1 MSVVK
6 FLPTFKQ
13 IEPDN
18 LYGLTMGYVVAQT
31 PADLTSVPLKKV
43 NPGEENEVDF
53 IENGILLALDA
64 TGKKVIAATGK
75 ERQLFIHFTEELNQV
90 IEGRKYYA
98 LEVQDGEAYPR
109 LVALVPGSVWTTNQT
124 YTETVLTNAGIVV
137 INDDAT
143 LPDGRAAKTYMYVG
157 KVDA

>member
-13 IEPDN
+13 IEPEN

-31 PADLTSVPLKKV
+31 PAKLSSDGALPTVDV
-43 NPGEENEVDF
+43 NGVKF
-53 IENGILLALDA
+53 IENGIICALSAD
-64 TGKKVIAATGK
+64 GKSVIAATGK
-75 ERQLFIHFTEELNQV
+75 ERQLFIHFTEELNTIV
-90 IEGRKYYA
+90 PGREYFA

-109 LVALVPGSVWTTNQT
+109 LVALVPGSVWTTN
-124 YTETVLTNAGIVV
+124 YAYNPEVLTNAGIVS
-137 INDDAT
+137 IDDHAV
-143 LPDGRAAKTYMYVG
+143 LPNGKSAKTYMYVG